1 MKVLLFGASGTT
13 TRAFTHACNTAP
25 PAEEVR
31 VVVRRSLGRMEA
43 KLREFVHKGLCGKGT
58 FSWYSPRSER
68 FYVLLLAGFRQT
80 TPFLVAGY
88 PDSASNEELT
98 KHSRLIRIAPIKI
111 IRRVPGPECG

>member
-43 KLREFVHKGLCGKGT
+43 KLREFVHKRIMWKGHFLLVFAPKRAVLCA
-58 FSWYSPRSER
+58 SPC
-68 FYVLLLAGFRQT
+68 
-80 TPFLVAGY
+80 
-88 PDSASNEELT
+88 
-98 KHSRLIRIAPIKI
+98 RL
-111 IRRVPGPECG
+111 